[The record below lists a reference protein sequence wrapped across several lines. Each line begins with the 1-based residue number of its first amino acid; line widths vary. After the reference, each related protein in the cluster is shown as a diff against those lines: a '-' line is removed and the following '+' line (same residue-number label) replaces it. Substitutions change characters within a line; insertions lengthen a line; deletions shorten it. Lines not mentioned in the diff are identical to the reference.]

1 MVPSSYLWIL
11 KKHRHGKDLWL
22 DEAKQNNPGTDS
34 APGIYMNVWWSEIEY
49 GGF

>member
-1 MVPSSYLWIL
+1 MEKIFDWM
-11 KKHRHGKDLWL
+11 
-22 DEAKQNNPGTDS
+22 KQNKTIQSTDS